1 MTQTKNDLIG
11 ACGIYCGLCTKYQSK
26 APSRCIGCRLGK
38 QHDWCS
44 IYRCCEKKKGLITC
58 IECTEY
64 PCERY
69 IRFRKWGGDLYG
81 SRAAEN
87 NLEKIKK
94 FGLEKWLEEQRQ
106 RQVLF
111 EGLLQNYNEGR
122 SMSFYCKTCTRMPIN
137 LINEAMKEAKKK
149 IVSEKIGKSDIKS
162 KAKIM
167 KSLIKDMA
175 GNSNINMN

>member
-1 MTQTKNDLIG
+1 M
-11 ACGIYCGLCTKYQSK
+11 
-26 APSRCIGCRLGK
+26 
-38 QHDWCS
+38 
-44 IYRCCEKKKGLITC
+44 
-58 IECTEY
+58 
-64 PCERY
+64 
-69 IRFRKWGGDLYG
+69 
-81 SRAAEN
+81 
-87 NLEKIKK
+87 
-94 FGLEKWLEEQRQ
+94 EKWLEEQRQ

-175 GNSNINMN
+175 VKSNINMN